1 MVALGIRAGIA
12 VSAFVVLI
20 AFVGLAPE
28 FSWVPEL
35 PLLAISVLVPLVAY
49 AITGVRA
56 ARRSGHVRNGVG
68 AGAVAGIIS
77 GFVGGLSYVLFG
89 KSLLNIPVGL
99 ALGCI
104 AGVFFGGAG
113 AIVSVRFGRPSVTRP
128 YDSR

>member
-1 MVALGIRAGIA
+1 LGIRAGIA
-12 VSAFVVLI
+12 LSVFVVLF

-28 FSWVPEL
+28 FSWLPEL

-49 AITGVRA
+49 TITGISA
-56 ARRSGHVRNGVG
+56 ARRSGRVRNGVV

-77 GFVGGLSYVLFG
+77 GVVGGLLYVLFG

-104 AGVFFGGAG
+104 AGAVWGAVG
-113 AIVSVRFGRPSVTRP
+113 AIVSVRFGRPSRPRP